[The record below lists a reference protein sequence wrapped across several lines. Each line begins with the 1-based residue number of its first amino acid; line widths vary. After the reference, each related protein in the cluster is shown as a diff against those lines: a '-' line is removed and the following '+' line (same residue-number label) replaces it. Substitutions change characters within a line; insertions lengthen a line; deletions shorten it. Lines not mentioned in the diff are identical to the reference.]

1 MTFHGPPVLVGEK
14 TARMVRQGSSAGSR
28 ASLVL
33 AVALVA
39 GLSQTSYSQQPSFT
53 WQQIRSRFEA
63 SNPALLADTLN
74 VDEAKAQEITADL
87 RPNPSFTLLTD
98 GTQIAPYQGVWRPFS
113 GTMVQTGLSYLH
125 ERDHKRELRLE
136 SAQKATAIAQS
147 SHADLERGLL
157 FNLRTAFV
165 STLAAKAVVQLAGE
179 NLAYYD
185 HVLDISRERFK
196 VGDIAQLD
204 LDRLE
209 LGRLQYESDLE
220 SAEVNLRTA
229 KIQLLTL
236 LNDRTPVEQFD
247 VTGSF
252 DFVDQLASRD
262 EFRQI
267 AMDTRPDLKAAV
279 EAIEKAQTD
288 HKLAVANGST
298 DPTLAAWWSY
308 NPSFNNPYAHQT
320 LGASVNI
327 PLRIFDRN
335 QGEKLRTQVDISRTE
350 RLRDAS
356 EAQVFGDVDSGYAA
370 VESTLILLRPYKAGY
385 LKQSVRVRDT
395 VLFSYQNGGASLL
408 DFLNAQSEYR
418 GIQLSYV
425 NLVGAYLMA
434 AAQLNLA
441 VGREALP

>member
-1 MTFHGPPVLVGEK
+1 
-14 TARMVRQGSSAGSR
+14 MVRQGSSAGSR

-74 VDEAKAQEITADL
+74 VDETKAQEITADL

>member
-1 MTFHGPPVLVGEK
+1 
-14 TARMVRQGSSAGSR
+14 MVRQGSSAGSR

-74 VDEAKAQEITADL
+74 VDETKAQEITADL

-136 SAQKATAIAQS
+136 SAQKASAIAQS

-165 STLAAKAVVQLAGE
+165 STLAAKAVVQLAGD

>member
-1 MTFHGPPVLVGEK
+1 
-14 TARMVRQGSSAGSR
+14 MVRHSSAASSR

-33 AVALVA
+33 ALALVA

-53 WQQIRSRFEA
+53 WQQIRDRFEA

-74 VDEAKAQEITADL
+74 INEAKAQEITADL

-113 GTMVQTGLSYLH
+113 GTMVETGLSYLH

-165 STLAAKAVVQLAGE
+165 STLAAKAVVQLAGD

-185 HVLDISRERFK
+185 HVLEISRERFK
-196 VGDIAQLD
+196 AGDIAQLD

-252 DFVDQLASRD
+252 NFVDQLASRD
-262 EFRQI
+262 EFRKI
-267 AMDTRPDLKAAV
+267 ALDTRPDLKAAV

-370 VESTLILLRPYKAGY
+370 VESTLILLRPYKARY

-395 VLFSYQNGGASLL
+395 VLFSYRNGGASLL

>member
-1 MTFHGPPVLVGEK
+1 
-14 TARMVRQGSSAGSR
+14 MVRQGSSAGSR

-74 VDEAKAQEITADL
+74 VDETKAQEITADL

-165 STLAAKAVVQLAGE
+165 STLAAKAVVQLAGD

-370 VESTLILLRPYKAGY
+370 VESTLILLRPYKARY
-385 LKQSVRVRDT
+385 LAQSVRVRDT
-395 VLFSYQNGGASLL
+395 VFFSYQNGGASLL

-418 GIQLSYV
+418 GVQLSYV
-425 NLVGAYLMA
+425 NLVGAYLTA
-434 AAQLNLA
+434 AAQLNMA

>member
-1 MTFHGPPVLVGEK
+1 
-14 TARMVRQGSSAGSR
+14 MVRQGSSAGSR

>member
-1 MTFHGPPVLVGEK
+1 
-14 TARMVRQGSSAGSR
+14 MVRHGSAAGSR
-28 ASLVL
+28 ASLLL
-33 AVALVA
+33 ALALVA

-53 WQQIRSRFEA
+53 WQQIRDRFEA

-74 VDEAKAQEITADL
+74 VDETKAQEITADL

-113 GTMVQTGLSYLH
+113 GTMVESGLSYLH

-136 SAQKATAIAQS
+136 SAEKATAIAQS
-147 SHADLERGLL
+147 SHVDLERGLL

-165 STLAAKAVVQLAGE
+165 ATLAAKAVVQLAGD

-196 VGDIAQLD
+196 AGDIAQLD

-252 DFVDQLASRD
+252 NFVDQLASRD
-262 EFRQI
+262 EFRKI
-267 AMDTRPDLKAAV
+267 ALDTRPDLKAAV

-370 VESTLILLRPYKAGY
+370 VESTLILLRPYKARY

-395 VLFSYQNGGASLL
+395 VLFSYRNGGASLL

>member
-1 MTFHGPPVLVGEK
+1 
-14 TARMVRQGSSAGSR
+14 MVRHSSAARSR

-33 AVALVA
+33 ALALVA

-53 WQQIRSRFEA
+53 WQQIRDRFEA
-63 SNPALLADTLN
+63 GNPALLADTLN
-74 VDEAKAQEITADL
+74 VNEAKAQEITADL
-87 RPNPSFTLLTD
+87 RPNPSFTLLSD

-113 GTMVQTGLSYLH
+113 GTMVETGLSYLH

-165 STLAAKAVVQLAGE
+165 STLAAKAVVQLAGD

-185 HVLDISRERFK
+185 HLLEISRERFK
-196 VGDIAQLD
+196 AGDIAQLD

-220 SAEVNLRTA
+220 SAAVNLRTA

-236 LNDRTPVEQFD
+236 LNDRTPIEQFD

-262 EFRQI
+262 EFRKI
-267 AMDTRPDLKAAV
+267 ALDTRPDLKAAV

-370 VESTLILLRPYKAGY
+370 VESTLILLRPYKARY

>member
-1 MTFHGPPVLVGEK
+1 
-14 TARMVRQGSSAGSR
+14 MVRQGSSAGSR

-74 VDEAKAQEITADL
+74 VDETKAQEITADL

-370 VESTLILLRPYKAGY
+370 VESTLILLRPYKARY

>member
-1 MTFHGPPVLVGEK
+1 
-14 TARMVRQGSSAGSR
+14 MVRQGSSAGSR

-74 VDEAKAQEITADL
+74 VDETKAQEITADL

-165 STLAAKAVVQLAGE
+165 STLAAKAVVQLAGD

-370 VESTLILLRPYKAGY
+370 VESTLILLRPYKARY

>member
-1 MTFHGPPVLVGEK
+1 
-14 TARMVRQGSSAGSR
+14 MVRHGSAAGSR

-33 AVALVA
+33 ALALVA

-53 WQQIRSRFEA
+53 WQQIRDRFEA

-74 VDEAKAQEITADL
+74 VDETKAQEITADL

-113 GTMVQTGLSYLH
+113 GTMVESGLSYLH

-136 SAQKATAIAQS
+136 SAEKATAIAQS
-147 SHADLERGLL
+147 SHVDLERGLL

-165 STLAAKAVVQLAGE
+165 ATLAAKAVVQLAGD

-196 VGDIAQLD
+196 AGDIAQLD

-252 DFVDQLASRD
+252 NFVDQLASRD
-262 EFRQI
+262 EFRKI
-267 AMDTRPDLKAAV
+267 ALDTRPDLKAAV

-370 VESTLILLRPYKAGY
+370 VESTLILLRPYKARY

-395 VLFSYQNGGASLL
+395 VLFSYRNGGASLL

>member
-1 MTFHGPPVLVGEK
+1 
-14 TARMVRQGSSAGSR
+14 MVRHSSAGSSR

-33 AVALVA
+33 AWALVV
-39 GLSQTSYSQQPSFT
+39 GLSQTSYSQQSSFT
-53 WQQIRSRFEA
+53 WQQIRDRFEA

-74 VDEAKAQEITADL
+74 INEAKAQEITADL

-113 GTMVQTGLSYLH
+113 GTMVETGLSYLH

-165 STLAAKAVVQLAGE
+165 STLAAKAVVQLAGD

-185 HVLDISRERFK
+185 HVLEISRERFK
-196 VGDIAQLD
+196 AGDIAQLD

-220 SAEVNLRTA
+220 SAAVNLRTA

-236 LNDRTPVEQFD
+236 LNDRTPIEQLD

-262 EFRQI
+262 EFRKI
-267 AMDTRPDLKAAV
+267 ALDTRPDLKAAV

-288 HKLAVANGST
+288 HQLAVANGST

-370 VESTLILLRPYKAGY
+370 VESTLILLRPYKARY

-425 NLVGAYLMA
+425 NLVGVYLVA